1 MLLNCLSEL
10 VHATELDTVNAVA
23 VSDSC
28 LIALDD
34 TIWHWFLSHF
44 ILSHLAFTSVVLN
57 YTVQYNWSYSDA
69 ENIALTS

>member
-10 VHATELDTVNAVA
+10 VRATELDTVNAVA

-34 TIWHWFLSHF
+34 TIWH
-44 ILSHLAFTSVVLN
+44 
-57 YTVQYNWSYSDA
+57 
-69 ENIALTS
+69 